1 MAHSHT
7 KKCPT
12 CGAEIYIQIVP
23 MEVPG
28 EKETEEANCP
38 ICNTLLY
45 TAMIDGWF
53 EKSVVSPPTKFPYK
67 KV

>member
-23 MEVPG
+23 MGVPG
-28 EKETEEANCP
+28 GKETEEANCP
-38 ICNTLLY
+38 ICNTFLY
-45 TAMIDGWF
+45 TEMIDGLF
-53 EKSVVSPPTKFPYK
+53 
-67 KV
+67 